1 MAKKNKPSQPVEDE
15 TVDLKSRL
23 EETEETLRAIRQYMV
38 DAFVVT
44 RPNGTQVVTLSDTEF
59 PYRRMVES
67 MNEGA
72 VTLIPDGTIFY
83 CNSRFCEMVQVDCE
97 KLIGVRFKDLIPPD
111 QQSDFEAIFTQAG
124 SHGSRGEFCLQPPAG
139 GSCIPVQLSIYE
151 LEGDRTSGVS
161 IIATDITERI
171 RAEEK
176 IRALASQLTM
186 AEQEE
191 RHRISQVLH
200 DDLQQRLFAI
210 RAQLSFLLGAVK
222 ENNLPADM
230 YVSIDQV
237 QGWLSEAINITR
249 NLSVDISPSV
259 LQGEGIGEAIN
270 WLSSRMK
277 EQYGLQL
284 KVEVKD
290 DLRHLQDHMRVTLF
304 QAVRELLFNVV
315 KHSGTLEAKVTLE
328 RPDGHGRITITD
340 EGKGFDAKTVL
351 SDPQAMHG
359 LMILRDRLNLMGGS
373 VEIESVPGNGTR
385 AKIEFPV
392 EKLTA

>member
-1 MAKKNKPSQPVEDE
+1 MPKKSRNSLQVRDE
-15 TVDLKSRL
+15 SSELKNRL
-23 EETEETLRAIRQYMV
+23 EEMEETLRAIRQYMV

-44 RPNGTQVVTLSDTEF
+44 RSNGVQVVTLSEADF

-83 CNSRFCEMVQVDCE
+83 CNPRFAQMVERDAD
-97 KLIGVRFKDLIPPD
+97 KLIGVRFQDLISAD
-111 QQSDFEAIFTQAG
+111 QQQHFQSMLQEAG
-124 SHGSRGEFCLQPPAG
+124 SEGLRGEFCLQHG
-139 GSCIPVQLSIYE
+139 KGDCVPVQLSFYQLRADDANGIA
-151 LEGDRTSGVS
+151 
-161 IIATDITERI
+161 IIATDISERI
-171 RAEEK
+171 QAEEK
-176 IRALASQLTM
+176 IRSLASELTI

-210 RAQLSFLLGAVK
+210 RAQLSFLVEAIK
-222 ENNLPADM
+222 ANKLPSDLH
-230 YVSIDQV
+230 VSVDQV

-259 LQGEGIGEAIN
+259 LQGEGISEAIN

-284 KVEVKD
+284 QVEVKD
-290 DLRHLQDHMRVTLF
+290 DLHQLPDHMRVTLF

-315 KHSGTLEAKVTLE
+315 KHSGTLEAVVTME
-328 RPDGHGRITITD
+328 RWNGHGRITISD
-340 EGKGFDAKTVL
+340 HGRGFDAQTAL
-351 SDPQAMHG
+351 SDPQATHG
-359 LMILRDRLNLMGGS
+359 LMILRDRLNLMGGT
-373 VEIESVPGNGTR
+373 VEIASVPGDGTR
-385 AKIEFPV
+385 AQIEFPV
-392 EKLTA
+392 EKLSA

>member
-1 MAKKNKPSQPVEDE
+1 MPKKTESDLQVQEDTSE
-15 TVDLKSRL
+15 LKNRL

-44 RPNGTQVVTLSDTEF
+44 RENGMQVVTLNEADF

-83 CNSRFCEMVQVDCE
+83 CNPRFAEMVGMDAE
-97 KLIGVRFKDLIPPD
+97 KLIGIQFQDLIAAD
-111 QQSDFEAIFTQAG
+111 QQQHFETMFREAG
-124 SHGSRGEFCLQPPAG
+124 REGLRGEFCLQHG
-139 GSCIPVQLSIYE
+139 KDECVPVQLSFFQ
-151 LEGDRTSGVS
+151 LRADDVSGIA
-161 IIATDITERI
+161 IIATDVTERI
-171 RAEEK
+171 QAEEK
-176 IRALASQLTM
+176 IRSLASDLTI

-210 RAQLSFLLGAVK
+210 RAQLSSLVEAFK
-222 ENNLPADM
+222 SNHLPSDM
-230 YVSIDQV
+230 DVSIDQM

-259 LQGEGIGEAIN
+259 LQGEGISEALS

-277 EQYGLQL
+277 EQYGLRL
-284 KVEVKD
+284 KLEVRD
-290 DLRHLQDHMRVTLF
+290 ELPHLQDHIRVTLF

-315 KHSGTLEAKVTLE
+315 KHSGTLEAIVTLE
-328 RPDGHGRITITD
+328 KLERHGRITIND
-340 EGKGFDAKTVL
+340 AGRGFDAKTVL
-351 SDPQAMHG
+351 SDPQATHG
-359 LMILRDRLNLMGGS
+359 LMILRDRLNLMGGT

-385 AKIEFPV
+385 AKIDFPI
-392 EKLTA
+392 ENPSL